1 MGDMLSQA
9 EIDALLN
16 GGSMTESGSNAETDG
31 ESELSGQEVDAL
43 GEVGNISMGTSA
55 TTLYALLGHKVMIT
69 TPQVTVLSWKELSE
83 QYSTNY
89 VAVKVEYTEGLF
101 GANLLV
107 LKENDAKIITDL
119 MMGGDGS
126 NTAGDLTDLH
136 LSAIGEAMNQM
147 IGSAATSMSSMFD
160 KRVDISP
167 PKAFCMTFDEGSE
180 EVFQPEDRLV
190 KIAFKM
196 VIGELIDSEIMQLI
210 PVKFAKSLVE
220 NLINANSEP
229 PAPPQNMGS
238 SPSSNNSL
246 PQGQPPPQPQQQY
259 QQQQYQQQQYPQQ
272 QYPQQQYQEQ
282 QYAQQQYPPSQYN
295 QMQQGMGQPFYGQS
309 PQEQGR
315 FREPVNVQPA
325 QFQAFDD
332 GMISLERK
340 NIGLIMDVPLQVT
353 VELGRTNKLIKDILE
368 FGPGSIIE
376 LDKLAGEPVDIL
388 VNGKVIAKGEVVVID
403 ESFGV
408 RITDIIHPS
417 KRL

>member
-1 MGDMLSQA
+1 MGDLLSQA

-16 GGSMTESGSNAETDG
+16 GGSIPAGNNTAG
-31 ESELSGQEVDAL
+31 EDSELSIQEIDAL

-55 TTLYALLGHKVMIT
+55 TTLYTLLGHKVMIT
-69 TPQVTVLSWKELSE
+69 TPQVSVCLWGELTE
-83 QYSTNY
+83 QYSSNY
-89 VAVKVEYTEGLF
+89 VAVKVEYTEGLY

-107 LKENDAKIITDL
+107 LKEKDAKIITDL

-126 NTAGDLTDLH
+126 NTSGELTDLH
-136 LSAIGEAMNQM
+136 LSAISEAMNQM

-167 PKAFCMTFDEGSE
+167 PKAFCTNFENNSE
-180 EVFQPEDRLV
+180 IVFKDDDKLV

-196 VIGELIDSEIMQLI
+196 VIGDLIDSEIMQLLPI
-210 PVKFAKSLVE
+210 DFAKSLVD

-229 PAPPQNMGS
+229 EATPQTIGNTNS
-238 SPSSNNSL
+238 S
-246 PQGQPPPQPQQQY
+246 QQQPQPQQT
-259 QQQQYQQQQYPQQ
+259 QQQQPQQQYPQQ
-272 QYPQQQYQEQ
+272 QYPQQQYP
-282 QYAQQQYPPSQYN
+282 QQQYPQQQYP
-295 QMQQGMGQPFYGQS
+295 QQQYPQQQYPQQGMGQPSHGQ
-309 PQEQGR
+309 

-332 GMISLERK
+332 GMLSFERK